1 MFRCKDLLLL
11 PSMAKARPLAGK
23 EGMNNL
29 IRWVYKPEDM
39 NFSKWVHGNEL
50 LIVSLPVIKNPH
62 FNLYRLLEKAISLH
76 MSGMGI
82 SSISDRVE
90 SLHNSYEEASQCIQL
105 MELLNY
111 KAGLLFYED
120 TELYRLFLSLPGN
133 QPAADFVKHTLDP
146 ILEYDKEN
154 HTDLLQTLKSYLWN
168 NNSLLH
174 TSEELHMHRNTV
186 NYRIK
191 RIEELTGRSVE
202 DADTKLAFM
211 NAILCKL
218 LLPSA

>member
-1 MFRCKDLLLL
+1 M
-11 PSMAKARPLAGK
+11 
-23 EGMNNL
+23 E
-29 IRWVYKPEDM
+29 
-39 NFSKWVHGNEL
+39 VH
-50 LIVSLPVIKNPH
+50 KNISE
-62 FNLYRLLEKAISLH
+62 YAEKNHPGWMLR
-76 MSGMGI
+76 MGI

-168 NNSLLH
+168 SLLH

>member
-76 MSGMGI
+76 MSGMLLLVGEHYI
-82 SSISDRVE
+82 STIPDNILSYDEEMSIAMRIPSAPYLAIR
-90 SLHNSYEEASQCIQL
+90 SSGSG
-105 MELLNY
+105 ELP
-111 KAGLLFYED
+111 
-120 TELYRLFLSLPGN
+120 SC
-133 QPAADFVKHTLDP
+133 LDILRP
-146 ILEYDKEN
+146 ILSRTMPVK
-154 HTDLLQTLKSYLWN
+154 
-168 NNSLLH
+168 
-174 TSEELHMHRNTV
+174 
-186 NYRIK
+186 
-191 RIEELTGRSVE
+191 
-202 DADTKLAFM
+202 
-211 NAILCKL
+211 
-218 LLPSA
+218 

>member
-1 MFRCKDLLLL
+1 M
-11 PSMAKARPLAGK
+11 
-23 EGMNNL
+23 E
-29 IRWVYKPEDM
+29 I
-39 NFSKWVHGNEL
+39 H
-50 LIVSLPVIKNPH
+50 KNISE
-62 FNLYRLLEKAISLH
+62 YAEKNHPGWMLR
-76 MSGMGI
+76 MGI

-90 SLHNSYEEASQCIQL
+90 SLHNSYDEASQCIQL

>member
-1 MFRCKDLLLL
+1 MLR
-11 PSMAKARPLAGK
+11 
-23 EGMNNL
+23 
-29 IRWVYKPEDM
+29 
-39 NFSKWVHGNEL
+39 
-50 LIVSLPVIKNPH
+50 
-62 FNLYRLLEKAISLH
+62 
-76 MSGMGI
+76 MGI

-154 HTDLLQTLKSYLWN
+154 HTDLLQT
-168 NNSLLH
+168 
-174 TSEELHMHRNTV
+174 SEELHMHRNTV